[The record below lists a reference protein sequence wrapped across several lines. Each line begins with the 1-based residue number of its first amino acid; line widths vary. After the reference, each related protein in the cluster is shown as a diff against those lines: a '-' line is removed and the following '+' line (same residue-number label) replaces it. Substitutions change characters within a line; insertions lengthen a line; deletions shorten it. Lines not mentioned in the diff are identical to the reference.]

1 MFKTKIMVPALLQ
14 YRPDFGGFT
23 FGLINSHLCQEEL
36 CYTTVSCVSL
46 DRSVVGA
53 SIGTGLCYW
62 RSLTCN
68 RRQYLGYYSIR

>member
-1 MFKTKIMVPALLQ
+1 MFKTKIMVPALLH

-23 FGLINSHLCQEEL
+23 FGLISSHLYQEEL

-46 DRSVVGA
+46 DWSVVGA
-53 SIGTGLCYW
+53 SIGAGLCYW

-68 RRQYLGYYSIR
+68 RSIWTTL